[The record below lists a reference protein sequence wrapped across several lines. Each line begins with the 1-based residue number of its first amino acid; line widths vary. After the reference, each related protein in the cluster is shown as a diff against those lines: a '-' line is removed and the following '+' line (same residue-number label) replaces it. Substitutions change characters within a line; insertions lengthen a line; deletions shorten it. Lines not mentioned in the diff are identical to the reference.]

1 MHITY
6 GSNSKLIDFIN
17 KYKFTKFESGY
28 KKTLSWFKK
37 YKNKKYLEFFN

>member
-28 KKTLSWFKK
+28 KKTLSGL
-37 YKNKKYLEFFN
+37 KNIKIKNI